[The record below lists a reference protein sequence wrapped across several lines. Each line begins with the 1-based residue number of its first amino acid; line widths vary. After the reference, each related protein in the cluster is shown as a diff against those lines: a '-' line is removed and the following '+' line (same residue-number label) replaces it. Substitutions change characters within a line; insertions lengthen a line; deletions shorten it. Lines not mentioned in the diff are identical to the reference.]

1 MKRLGQPFG
10 KWMLVWRTVNA
21 GGWKSAQ
28 HPPGGHWDVLVGTGV
43 LLSAVGVHH
52 ETLVFP
58 EDLLRGTDSIKELCV
73 LNFLVRGREGL
84 LKQNQRGREEPELE
98 GLEAV

>member
-1 MKRLGQPFG
+1 
-10 KWMLVWRTVNA
+10 MLVWRTVSA

-43 LLSAVGVHH
+43 SLPDVGVRQ

-58 EDLLRGTDSIKELCV
+58 EDVLWGTDSIEELCV

-84 LKQNQRGREEPELE
+84 L
-98 GLEAV
+98 